1 MNPYAVT
8 EQFEWE
14 LASYVGAPF
23 CVAVSS
29 CTAALHLACE
39 YFNVRNKVV
48 RIPKFTYVG
57 VAQSIM
63 NAGGIVA
70 FGYRGW
76 EGDYTLDPYPI
87 VDSARLFTSGMY
99 ASGEHRCVSFH
110 ASKTLGIEMG
120 GAIFTDDV
128 EAYDFYRA
136 ARFDGRT
143 PGQCAKHDTFTR
155 GWHYILPPSIAAAG
169 LLRLNTLPLHNPPL
183 PNSDYPDL
191 SLQRIF
197 Q

>member
-8 EQFEWE
+8 DQFEWE
-14 LASYVGAPF
+14 LALYVGAPF

-39 YFNVRNKVV
+39 FFRVKDHEVL
-48 RIPKFTYVG
+48 IPKRTYVG
-57 VAQSIM
+57 VPQSIL
-63 NAGGIVA
+63 NAGGIVG
-70 FGYRGW
+70 FDNREW

-87 VDSARLFTSGMY
+87 VDSARLFTSNMY
-99 ASGEHRCVSFH
+99 KPGEHRCVSFH

-120 GAIFTDDV
+120 GAIFTDDPD
-128 EAYDFYRA
+128 AYDFYRA

-143 PGQCAKHDTFTR
+143 PGQDAKHDTFIR
-155 GWHYILPPSIAAAG
+155 GWHYIMPPSIAAAG
-169 LLRLNTLPLHNPPL
+169 LLRLYTLPRDNPPL

-197 Q
+197 R